1 MSPSATSTTPI
12 QSLAIGRSRVTS
24 FTPFF
29 PLRPYS
35 PRHAPST
42 VEAQL
47 LIYVWIEHITIRVSR
62 ISAKSSHDSKKV
74 GRKPLSDSS
83 YNLPT
88 YLTYLFKLNGKL
100 S

>member
-12 QSLAIGRSRVTS
+12 QPLAIGRSRVTS

-29 PLRPYS
+29 PLGPYS

-47 LIYVWIEHITIRVSR
+47 LLSVWVEHNYWGVPNFCQT
-62 ISAKSSHDSKKV
+62 KKFT
-74 GRKPLSDSS
+74 PLEKDWKK
-83 YNLPT
+83 T
-88 YLTYLFKLNGKL
+88 AERFKL
-100 S
+100 